1 MEHVNLLSII
11 IVNFNTYSFIKK
23 CLKSIESSI
32 LAKNKYEIIII
43 DNNPDST
50 KISLLKREFPSV
62 LIIPN
67 KRNTGFAAANNQ
79 GIKRSKGKYVL
90 FLNPDT
96 YIFPETLV
104 KVINF
109 MEQKMNKKVGVL
121 TCAVRLPNDE
131 LDDACHRG
139 FPTPWN
145 ALCFFTGI
153 ARVFPHS
160 EFFNGYH
167 LGYKNME
174 KIHEIDSCAGS
185 FMLIRRKVGEQV
197 KWLDEQYFW
206 YGEDID
212 FCYRVKAKGWKVIFF
227 PHTEIIHYKGI
238 SSGIKKHSHI
248 VSEANYETR
257 YNSTKARYQVM
268 RIFYQKHYKDTYS
281 FLLTSFIF
289 LGIYIKE
296 QISLFYIKKTYE
308 NRN

>member
-1 MEHVNLLSII
+1 MKHVKLLSII

-23 CLKSIESSI
+23 CLESIESST
-32 LAKNKYEIIII
+32 LAKKEYEIVIV
-43 DNNPDST
+43 DNNPNNT
-50 KISLLKREFPSV
+50 EISFLKRKFPSV
-62 LIIPN
+62 LIIRN

-79 GIKRSKGKYVL
+79 GVKKSRGKYIL
-90 FLNPDT
+90 LLNPDT
-96 YIFPETLV
+96 YIFPETLR
-104 KVINF
+104 KVINY
-109 MEQKMNKKVGVL
+109 MEQKVNKMVGVM
-121 TCAVRLPNDE
+121 TCSVRLPNHD

-145 ALCFFTGI
+145 AFCFFTG
-153 ARVFPHS
+153 AAKLFPHS
-160 EFFNGYH
+160 GFFNGYH

-174 KIHEIDSCAGS
+174 KIHEIDSCAGA
-185 FMLIRRKVGEQV
+185 FMLIRREVGEQE

-212 FCYRVKAKGWKVIFF
+212 FCYRIKSKNWKVIFF
-227 PHTEIIHYKGI
+227 PYVEIIHYKGI
-238 SSGIKKHSHI
+238 SSGIKKHSKT
-248 VSEANYETR
+248 VSQANYETR
-257 YNSTKARYQVM
+257 YNSTIARYQVM

-281 FLLTSFIF
+281 PLLRSFIF